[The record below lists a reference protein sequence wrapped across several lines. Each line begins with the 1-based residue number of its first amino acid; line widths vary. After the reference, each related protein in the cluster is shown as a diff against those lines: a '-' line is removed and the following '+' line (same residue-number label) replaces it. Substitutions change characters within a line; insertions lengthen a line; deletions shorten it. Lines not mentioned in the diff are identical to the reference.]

1 MLFSIITVCFN
12 SEKTIERTIR
22 SVLEQSLQDYE
33 YIIVDGASKDRTMD
47 IVRRYEPLFKGR
59 MRWSSEP
66 DHGIYD
72 AMNKGIKTASGELVG
87 IVNSDDYYE
96 KNALEKIAEAYDGYE
111 YSVIY
116 GMLRTISG
124 GKEVCVYLKNHEF
137 LEKDMIAHP
146 TCFIAKQIYGKY
158 GEYSLKY
165 PYSADYEFM
174 LRIKKQEEV
183 RFTKV
188 YDIISN
194 FSIDGASGSVRAY
207 RDTLRLLHDW
217 QLINEK
223 EYKVKMFKSWIAL
236 KLGRE

>member
-33 YIIVDGASKDRTMD
+33 YIIIDGASKDRTMD

-59 MRWSSEP
+59 MRWRSEP

-72 AMNKGIKTASGELVG
+72 AMNKGIKMAIGNLVG

-96 KNALEKIAEAYDGYE
+96 KSALEKIAEAYDGYD

-116 GMLRTISG
+116 GMLRTISE
-124 GKEVCVYLKNHEF
+124 GKEVSVYLKNHEF
-137 LEKDMIAHP
+137 LEKDMLAHP
-146 TCFIAKQIYGKY
+146 TCFIAKKIYEKY
-158 GEYSLKY
+158 GVYSLKY

-174 LRIKKQEEV
+174 LRIKKQEEI
-183 RFTKV
+183 RFTEI
-188 YDIISN
+188 YEIISN
-194 FSIDGASGSVRAY
+194 FSVDGASGSVRAY
-207 RDTLRLLHDW
+207 RDTLRLLHDR
-217 QLINEK
+217 QLMNEK
-223 EYKVKMFKSWIAL
+223 KYRIKMFKSWIAL

>member
-33 YIIVDGASKDRTMD
+33 YIVVDGASKDRTMD
-47 IVRRYEPLFKGR
+47 IVRRYESLFKGR
-59 MRWSSEP
+59 MRWICEP
-66 DHGIYD
+66 DWGIYD
-72 AMNKGIKTASGELVG
+72 AMNKGIEIASGELIG

-96 KNALEKIAEAYDGYE
+96 KNALEKIAEAYDGYD

-116 GMLRTISG
+116 GMLRTISE
-124 GKEVCVYLKNHEF
+124 GKEVSVYLKNHEF

-146 TCFIAKQIYGKY
+146 TCFIAKKIYEKFGV
-158 GEYSLKY
+158 YSLKY
-165 PYSADYEFM
+165 PFSADYELM
-174 LRIKKQEEV
+174 LRIKKQEKV
-183 RFTKV
+183 RFTEI

-207 RDTLRLLHDW
+207 RDTLRLLHDHR
-217 QLINEK
+217 LIGEK
-223 EYKVKMFKSWIAL
+223 EYRVKMLKSWIAL
-236 KLGRE
+236 KLGR